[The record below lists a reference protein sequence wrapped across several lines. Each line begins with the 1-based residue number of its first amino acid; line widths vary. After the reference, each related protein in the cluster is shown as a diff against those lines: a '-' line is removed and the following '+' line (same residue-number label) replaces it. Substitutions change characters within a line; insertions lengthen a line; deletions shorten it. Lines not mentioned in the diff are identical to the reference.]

1 MFEFQWINWILFVAQ
16 IIFGAICIGALL
28 QSIPSSSRSHTIER
42 KLWGWHKREPSP
54 KLLRIVRID
63 EQLVKQSKRAILWAG
78 CGIDYSIVA
87 YMLLRKVVL
96 WTGYASMTI
105 FLLSMQFI
113 PLHWTTNRVVILFI
127 LLGIIVAIHLDEY
140 WLKGYRQLRANS
152 ITKEIYAISGQ
163 LLYFADSKLHIH
175 TKLRKCLPYSRL
187 LRKDMEIL
195 LADWYHDPI
204 IALQRFKRAIGT
216 EEGISFVDTIDAL
229 RQHNNEDFYTL
240 LRTRLLD
247 YKDTIELAKEG
258 RKETASY
265 VLFVIAGIPI
275 LYTFQVF
282 IYPWVQ
288 EVNKLLSLMN

>member
-1 MFEFQWINWILFVAQ
+1 MFEFQWVNWILFIAQ
-16 IIFGAICIGALL
+16 IVFGAICIGVLI
-28 QSIPSSSRSHTIER
+28 QSIPSSARSHNIQR
-42 KLWGWHKREPSP
+42 KLWGWHKREPSA
-54 KLLRIVRID
+54 KILRLVGID
-63 EQLVKQSKRAILWAG
+63 ELAVRQSNRAILWAG
-78 CGIDYSIVA
+78 CGIVYSIVA
-87 YMLLRKVVL
+87 YMLLRQVVL
-96 WTGYASMTI
+96 WAGYISTII
-105 FLLSMQFI
+105 FLLFMQFVPLHWNTNRLIILFI
-113 PLHWTTNRVVILFI
+113 PLA
-127 LLGIIVAIHLDEY
+127 IITVLQLDQY
-140 WLKGYRQLRANS
+140 WLRAYRQLRANS

-187 LRKDMEIL
+187 LRKDMETL

-204 IALQRFKRAIGT
+204 IALRRFKVAIGT

-229 RQHNNEDFYTL
+229 RQHDNEDFYTL

>member
-1 MFEFQWINWILFVAQ
+1 MFEFQWYNWILFIAQ
-16 IIFGAICIGALL
+16 VVFCTIGIGAILH
-28 QSIPSSSRSHTIER
+28 SIPTSSRSDSIQR
-42 KLWGWHKREPSP
+42 KLWGWRKREPSP
-54 KLLRIVRID
+54 KLLRIFGID
-63 EQLVKQSKRAILWAG
+63 AQTVLQSNHAILWAG
-78 CGIDYSIVA
+78 CGIAYSVIT
-87 YMLLRKVVL
+87 YMLLRQLLL
-96 WTGYASMTI
+96 WVGYISAI
-105 FLLSMQFI
+105 LFLLFIQLLSLQWSMN
-113 PLHWTTNRVVILFI
+113 LVIILSI
-127 LLGIIVAIHLDEY
+127 LLGVIMVFHLDHY
-140 WLKGYRQLRANS
+140 WLRAYRQLRANS
-152 ITKEIYAISGQ
+152 ITKEIYAICGQ
-163 LLYFADSKLHIH
+163 LLYFAESKLHIH

-195 LADWYHDPI
+195 LADWYHDPV
-204 IALQRFKRAIGT
+204 IALQRFKQAIGT

-229 RQHNNEDFYTL
+229 RQHDNEDFYTL

-258 RKETASY
+258 RKETSSY

>member
-1 MFEFQWINWILFVAQ
+1 MVEFQWYNWILFGAQ
-16 IIFGAICIGALL
+16 IVFGTIGIGAILH
-28 QSIPSSSRSHTIER
+28 SIPSSSRSHSIQR
-42 KLWGWHKREPSP
+42 KLWGWRKREPSP
-54 KLLRIVRID
+54 KLLRLFGIEAQNV
-63 EQLVKQSKRAILWAG
+63 LQSNHAILWAG
-78 CGIDYSIVA
+78 CGFNDSILA
-87 YMLLRKVVL
+87 YMLLRQVL
-96 WTGYASMTI
+96 LWGGYTSTI
-105 FLLSMQFI
+105 LLMLFIQLLSLRWSMN
-113 PLHWTTNRVVILFI
+113 LVIILSI
-127 LLGIIVAIHLDEY
+127 LLGVITALHLDQY
-140 WLKGYRQLRANS
+140 WLRVYRQLRANY

-175 TKLRKCLPYSRL
+175 TKLRKCIPYSRL

-195 LADWYHDPI
+195 LADWYHDPT
-204 IALQRFKRAIGT
+204 IALQRFKQAIGT

-229 RQHNNEDFYTL
+229 RQHDNEDFYIL

>member
-1 MFEFQWINWILFVAQ
+1 MFEFQWVNWILLIAQ
-16 IIFGAICIGALL
+16 IVFGTICIGALL
-28 QSIPSSSRSHTIER
+28 QSIPSSSRSDSIQR
-42 KLWGWHKREPSP
+42 KLWGWYKCEPSP
-54 KLLRIVRID
+54 KLLRLTGID
-63 EQLVKQSKRAILWAG
+63 EQLVRQSNRAILWAG
-78 CGIDYSIVA
+78 CGIEYSIVA
-87 YMLLRKVVL
+87 YMVWRQFVL
-96 WTGYASMTI
+96 WTGYISTVL
-105 FLLSMQFI
+105 FLLCIQFV
-113 PLHWTTNRVVILFI
+113 PLHWSTNRLIIFFSLVV
-127 LLGIIVAIHLDEY
+127 IIVALHWDQY
-140 WLKGYRQLRANS
+140 WLRTYRRLRSNA

-204 IALQRFKRAIGT
+204 IALQRFKLAIGT

-229 RQHNNEDFYTL
+229 RQHNNENFYTL
-240 LRTRLLD
+240 LTTRLLD

-265 VLFVIAGIPI
+265 ALFVIAGIPI